1 MAEGGPRSA
10 RRAWYFVLLICLGLL
25 ILPAVAWFAMPTIE
39 LGQSGSASPREPG
52 AEAGSASPT
61 SPVGKPKRR
70 VEGAVIDDHGAPVF
84 RADVRAEHG
93 GKPLG
98 AIKSTA
104 PAGAFILRLPE
115 GPATLTVSAPG
126 FGSKSV
132 EIAEQGDVTGLEIQL
147 EKVSG
152 ISGIVVDGE
161 GKPVPGA
168 MVSCTESPSD
178 SAVTDA
184 SGRFAL
190 PTSVTLCTATADH
203 AELGTSPK
211 VKLVPGAKNTISM
224 AAPGK
229 ISGTVIDDQGRPI
242 TSYTIGVESYQP
254 TPPAERRT
262 YAQKKVEDPGGA
274 FTLEDLGPGTYVLVA
289 SAAGRPPAKS
299 RELTLGIGESLRG
312 SQITLTRG
320 AKLTGTITDRATG
333 TPLAGATVRLDATT
347 SSGMS
352 PGDSA
357 VSDDAGHFV
366 LEGVPNG
373 PFSVRARHPEYKER
387 IVSLDASQTQGS
399 LAHDID
405 LAKRGPGEPDMEMT
419 GVGATLSMGT
429 NFVVVASV
437 LPGGPAEGAGV
448 KAGDRIERIEGRS
461 AEGFSVSDCV
471 QRLRGPEG
479 TRVSVTLGR
488 GDKTLDLTITR
499 AKIER

>member
-1 MAEGGPRSA
+1 MAEGPRAA
-10 RRAWYFVLLICLGLL
+10 RRAWYFVVLICVGLL
-25 ILPAVAWFAMPTIE
+25 LLPAVAWFAMPTIQ
-39 LGQSGSASPREPG
+39 LGAASSAAASSEPG
-52 AEAGSASPT
+52 VEPGLPL

-70 VEGAVIDDHGAPVF
+70 VEGAVVDMQGAAIF
-84 RADVRAEHG
+84 RADVRAERE
-93 GKPLG
+93 GKVLG
-98 AIKSTA
+98 AFKTTA
-104 PAGAFILRLPE
+104 PAGTFILRLPE

-126 FGSKSV
+126 YGSKSV
-132 EIAEQGDVTGLEIQL
+132 EVAEQGDVAGLEIQL
-147 EKVSG
+147 EKAAG
-152 ISGIVVDGE
+152 ISGTVVDSD

-168 MVSCTESPSD
+168 MVSCEESPTD
-178 SAVTDA
+178 SVVTDA
-184 SGRFAL
+184 SGRFSL
-190 PTSVTLCTATADH
+190 PTTVAVCTATADH
-203 AELGTSPK
+203 ADLGTSPK
-211 VKLVPGAKNTISM
+211 VKLAPGAKNTISM
-224 AAPGK
+224 AALGK
-229 ISGTVIDDQGRPI
+229 ISGTVVDDQGHPI
-242 TSYTIGVESYQP
+242 TSFVIGVESYQP
-254 TPPAERRT
+254 PAGGERRS
-262 YAQKKVEDPGGA
+262 YPQKKVEDAGGA
-274 FTLEDLGPGTYVLVA
+274 FTLDELGPGTYVLVA

-299 RELTLGIGESLRG
+299 RELTLAAGESLRG
-312 SQITLTRG
+312 SQITLPRG

-333 TPLAGATVRLDATT
+333 APLAGATVKLDAAT

-352 PGDSA
+352 QGESA

-366 LEGVPNG
+366 LDGVPNG
-373 PFSVRARHPEYKER
+373 PFSVRARHPDYKER
-387 IVSLDASQTQGS
+387 IVSLDASQTRGS

-419 GVGATLSMGT
+419 GVGATLSMGER
-429 NFVVVASV
+429 FVVVASV